1 MKAKLI
7 VVGGDAKTTEV
18 ELKLPATL
26 GRGREATLTLPHPL
40 VSRLHCELYE
50 SDRRLFVRDL
60 GSLNGTFINNKRIDG
75 EAELPEGDLLT
86 VGTVTFRSEYDEQA
100 EMRPP
105 EVTPNSFDETI
116 NAPVEQTVSVPKS
129 VAVESQVPTV
139 TPPTEQVDDG
149 LDDEDFDGFDDLDF
163 EEIDELGEDEEFH
176 EQNGESHT
184 TEADPVTVTPQ
195 PLAETIAES
204 DTASLPT
211 PVPAAQP
218 LPTPAA
224 PVPAAQPLPTPAAP
238 VPTAQPVATPT
249 NALPNPTPPAQGQPL
264 PSPASPA
271 TGQSPSAP
279 AIGPAG
285 ETQDE
290 AVAES
295 DDDDLNSF
303 LKGLN

>member
-116 NAPVEQTVSVPKS
+116 NAPVEKTVSVPKS

-139 TPPTEQVDDG
+139 TPPSEQVDDG

-163 EEIDELGEDEEFH
+163 DELDELGEDEELH
-176 EQNGESHT
+176 EEVGESHT

-211 PVPAAQP
+211 PS
-218 LPTPAA
+218 A

-249 NALPNPTPPAQGQPL
+249 NALPNPTAPAQAQSL

-271 TGQSPSAP
+271 AGQSPSAP

-290 AVAES
+290 AVAKS